1 MKAYW
6 ETIKKFNLNIWYF
19 LISCAV
25 HGFVFF
31 GIYSLLLNI
40 YLLRLGYESEFI
52 GLVNGLGPFMLAIF
66 SLPAGAVSR
75 RFGSRRVMIWGYL
88 ILTISFG
95 LLPLSEWLPEAF
107 RAAWIVGSYAITWIS
122 AAFLIVNFGPYM
134 MAWTGENERNHVFAL
149 QAASLPVAG
158 FLGSFLGGTLPNLF
172 ARLADV
178 TLDSPIPYR
187 NALLVAA
194 VIELL
199 TVVALL
205 RTSEAREET
214 NILIATQSTNNTPAP
229 YRLIFLFSVANMLA
243 IAGEWTMRVY
253 FNVYLDRV
261 LATPTTV
268 IGVISASAQLM
279 GLTAFLAPQAA
290 AWLGRNR
297 VVRMGLLG
305 IFIAYL
311 PLILVTHWLAVGVGY
326 IILLAV
332 LSITYPIFGVFSQ
345 SSVEPQ
351 WRTMMS
357 SAASVSIGLGIALTS
372 FGGGYLITSSG
383 FKTLFVMGAISG
395 LLGAGIVWFFLPH
408 ESAVVTTPIP
418 ESMD

>member
-1 MKAYW
+1 MS
-6 ETIKKFNLNIWYF
+6 I
-19 LISCAV
+19 AV

-52 GLVNGLGPFMLAIF
+52 GLVNGLGPLMLAVF

-75 RFGSRRVMIWGYL
+75 RFGSRRVMIWGYF

-95 LLPLSEWLPEAF
+95 LLPLSEWLPEPL
-107 RAAWIVGSYAITWIS
+107 RATWIVGSYAITWIS
-122 AAFLIVNFGPYM
+122 LAFLIVNLGPYM
-134 MAWTGENERNHVFAL
+134 MAWTVENERNHVFAL

-178 TLDSPIPYR
+178 TLESPIPYR

-205 RTSEAREET
+205 RTSESKGET
-214 NILIATQSTNNTPAP
+214 NVSAAPQLTNITPPP
-229 YRLIFLFSVANMLA
+229 YRLIFLFSIVNMLA
-243 IAGEWTMRVY
+243 IVGEWTMRVY
-253 FNVYLDRV
+253 FNVYLDSE

-290 AWLGRNR
+290 AWWGRNH

-305 IFIAYL
+305 VFIAYL

-326 IILLAV
+326 IILVAV
-332 LSITYPIFGVFSQ
+332 LSITYPMFGVFSQ
-345 SSVEPQ
+345 SSVGPQ

-357 SAASVSIGLGIALTS
+357 SVASMSIGLGVALAS
-372 FGGGYLITSSG
+372 FGGGYIIASSG
-383 FKTLFVMGAISG
+383 FKTLFMVGCLSG
-395 LLGAGIVWFFLPH
+395 LLGAGIAWFFLPR
-408 ESAVVTTPIP
+408 
-418 ESMD
+418 D